1 MKANNILPP
10 PRISKLIA
18 LASLLMPI
26 FAFAQDVDPNDYYY
40 IDGNKKNAPKETGD
54 KAPWR
59 LSDGSYVTQVVNSS
73 TNLIFST
80 NSAAQMNFFGV
91 AQFNS
96 LLIENSGA
104 GTYFNLNPNDKVS
117 TINDQIYSLSSTNKT
132 VFSAGISQGGMSGTT
147 SGIVAGGNIVL
158 ETEKYLNL
166 VLRADTTYD
175 LNQVYTAGKN
185 LGTQIIKTD
194 KQLTMSALNDDALVR
209 IILAEGYYGALW
221 GHEGSYLVTNKE
233 VNSNV
238 IVSGL
243 EGSGAFSF
251 SKYVSGNG
259 TITFQKNSEGNFLG
273 GTWTGTNSI
282 FGIYSYSEVEVTDSI
297 TDKEKAANFYVE
309 QSKTTTQK
317 ITYLMNSDDEVN
329 KQTINLKKSANFNAN
344 TATEADISD
353 INIENQTGY
362 MVFNSDVKLN
372 EVNVYDGKLDLVANE
387 GINSLT
393 LSVGKLN
400 LTTDSIGT
408 LTFDYGDG
416 VGEYVYNGEIAVDAL
431 NVFAENVYI
440 IFDAEDLE
448 SNSLVVVSYGE
459 LDMDTSMVDSIF
471 IAKDENGND
480 IAGSFYLNESA
491 SGGSLVFAAVPEP
504 ATIAGILGLIAL
516 AFAIR
521 RRK

>member
-1 MKANNILPP
+1 
-10 PRISKLIA
+10 
-18 LASLLMPI
+18 
-26 FAFAQDVDPNDYYY
+26 
-40 IDGNKKNAPKETGD
+40 
-54 KAPWR
+54 
-59 LSDGSYVTQVVNSS
+59 
-73 TNLIFST
+73 
-80 NSAAQMNFFGV
+80 
-91 AQFNS
+91 
-96 LLIENSGA
+96 
-104 GTYFNLNPNDKVS
+104 
-117 TINDQIYSLSSTNKT
+117 
-132 VFSAGISQGGMSGTT
+132 
-147 SGIVAGGNIVL
+147 
-158 ETEKYLNL
+158 
-166 VLRADTTYD
+166 
-175 LNQVYTAGKN
+175 
-185 LGTQIIKTD
+185 
-194 KQLTMSALNDDALVR
+194 
-209 IILAEGYYGALW
+209 
-221 GHEGSYLVTNKE
+221 
-233 VNSNV
+233 
-238 IVSGL
+238 
-243 EGSGAFSF
+243 
-251 SKYVSGNG
+251 
-259 TITFQKNSEGNFLG
+259 
-273 GTWTGTNSI
+273 
-282 FGIYSYSEVEVTDSI
+282 
-297 TDKEKAANFYVE
+297 
-309 QSKTTTQK
+309 
-317 ITYLMNSDDEVN
+317 
-329 KQTINLKKSANFNAN
+329 
-344 TATEADISD
+344 
-353 INIENQTGY
+353 

-416 VGEYVYNGEIAVDAL
+416 VGEFVYNGEIAVDAL

>member
-1 MKANNILPP
+1 MKTKSILPP

-26 FAFAQDVDPNDYYY
+26 FAFAQEVDPNDYYY
-40 IDGNKKNAPKETGD
+40 IDGSKKNEPKKTGNE
-54 KAPWR
+54 APWR

-80 NSAAQMNFFGV
+80 QSAPQMNFFGV

-104 GTYFNLNPNDKVS
+104 GTYFNLNTNDKVS

-132 VFSAGISQGGMSGTT
+132 VFSAGISQGGMNGGT

-209 IILAEGYYGALW
+209 IILAEGYYGSLW
-221 GHEGSYLVTNKE
+221 GHSGSYLVTNKE

-297 TDKEKAANFYVE
+297 TNLEKAANFYVE

-344 TATEADISD
+344 TEKETDLSD
-353 INIENQTGY
+353 VNIMNQTGY
-362 MVFNSDVKLN
+362 MVFDSELKLN
-372 EVNVYDGKLDLVANE
+372 DVNVEGGKLDLVAKA
-387 GINSLT
+387 GINTLT
-393 LSVGKLN
+393 LSAGRLN
-400 LTTDSIGT
+400 LTTENVGT
-408 LTFDYGDG
+408 FTFEYATGI
-416 VGEYVYNGEIAVDAL
+416 GEYVYNGEVNADAL

-440 IFDAEDLE
+440 IFDAEDLK
-448 SNSLVVVSYGE
+448 SNNLIVVSYSE
-459 LDMDTSMVDSIF
+459 VDIDASMVNSIF
-471 IAKDENGND
+471 IAKDENGNE
-480 IAGSFYLNESA
+480 IEGSFYLDTIDD
-491 SGGSLVFAAVPEP
+491 GGALVFTTVPEP
-504 ATIAGILGLIAL
+504 TTIAGIFGLIAL